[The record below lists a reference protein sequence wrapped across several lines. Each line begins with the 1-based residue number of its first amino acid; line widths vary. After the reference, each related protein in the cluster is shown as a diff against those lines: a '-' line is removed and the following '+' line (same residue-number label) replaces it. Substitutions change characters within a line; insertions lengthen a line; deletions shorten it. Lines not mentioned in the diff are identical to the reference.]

1 MNNRPDDP
9 LKARGALT
17 YLEFVELV
25 KHLWANIHPEIP
37 IFPTQGNNFA
47 TYPCISYGL
56 EYRKTI
62 EGESKKRIRHQSMD
76 PAYNNFIARAQ
87 RYENYVS
94 FSVYTENDPYLAETI
109 IEEFEDFMDEYTG
122 VFKELGLSEILYGRR
137 FPDRELNRDAKDLCT
152 RAVGYLATVEKV
164 TVTEYERL
172 RSVVI
177 DARLMLARVREE
189 ESATPSYPYI
199 EASMPD
205 TYAAAT
211 PNY

>member
-1 MNNRPDDP
+1 MNRPDDP
-9 LKARGALT
+9 LKAQGALT
-17 YLEFVELV
+17 YLEFIELV
-25 KHLWANIHPEIP
+25 KHLWANIRPDIP
-37 IFPTQGNNFA
+37 IYPTQGKNFA

-62 EGESKKRIRHQSMD
+62 EGESKKRIRHQSTD
-76 PAYNNFIARAQ
+76 PTFNNIIARAQ

-94 FSVYTENDPYLAETI
+94 FSVYTDNDPLLAENI
-109 IEEFEDFMDEYTG
+109 IEEFENFMDEYTG

-137 FPDRELNRDAKDLCT
+137 FPDRELNRESQDTCI
-152 RAVGYLATVEKV
+152 RAVGYLATIEKV

-172 RSVVI
+172 RSIVI
-177 DARLMLARVREE
+177 DARLMLAESRAP
-189 ESATPSYPYI
+189 ESATPDYTHI
-199 EASMPD
+199 EVSMPD